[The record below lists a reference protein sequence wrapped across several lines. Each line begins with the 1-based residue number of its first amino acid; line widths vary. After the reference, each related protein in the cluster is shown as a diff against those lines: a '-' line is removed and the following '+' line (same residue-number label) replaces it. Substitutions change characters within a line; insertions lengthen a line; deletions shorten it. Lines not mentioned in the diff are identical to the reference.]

1 MLSGLHANAIDEY
14 STAVDPMLQVET
26 ADSEAPSAHKITAVY
41 GVNVDDY
48 MPIQHEARRHLRPN
62 LRKNVSKAS
71 FDLPDAFYFI
81 GGPIFLLIFLRVLV
95 IFLNGFEE
103 SRRHEMRLAASEHLP
118 GERFT
123 GK

>member
-1 MLSGLHANAIDEY
+1 MLGSMSVCAIDEY
-14 STAVDPMLQVET
+14 STAVDPMLQMEP
-26 ADSEAPSAHKITAVY
+26 AESESSSHRKVTAVY
-41 GVNVDDY
+41 GVNADDY
-48 MPIQHEARRHLRPN
+48 LPIQQDARNHLRPK

-103 SRRHEMRLAASEHLP
+103 TRRHEMHMAASEHLP